1 MKYKSV
7 FDIIG
12 PVMVGPS
19 SSHTAGAARI
29 GLLARSLFGGQ
40 PDHADIYLY
49 GSFKDTY
56 KGHGTDV
63 ALIGGLL
70 GFDTD
75 DDRIITAEEQARE
88 AGLHVQFIKMEE
100 ERSHP
105 NTALLHLVKG
115 DERLT
120 VEGISIGGG
129 KIELVSINDYEINV
143 SGNYPTLLI
152 FHKDTFGTIARVTTI
167 LGNNEINVSQMNVS
181 RKEKGDIAL
190 MTIELDDEISDHI
203 IKEASGAEGV
213 DRVIEMKES

>member
-40 PDHADIYLY
+40 PDHVDIYLY

-75 DDRIITAEEQARE
+75 DDRIITAEALAKE
-88 AGLHVQFIKMEE
+88 ASMQYHFIEMEE

-115 DERLT
+115 SEQLT
-120 VEGISIGGG
+120 IEGISIGGG
-129 KIELVSINDYEINV
+129 KIEVVSINDYPIAL
-143 SGNYPTLLI
+143 SGNYPALLV

-167 LGNNEINVSQMNVS
+167 LGNNEINVSQMNVA

-190 MTIELDDEISDHI
+190 MTIELDEAIDEVVIEEVRAAD
-203 IKEASGAEGV
+203 GV